1 VGAETA
7 LEWTT
12 IFAGSAAGLATG
24 LATFIGAAVILFRSG
39 SLPARQDVMLGFA
52 AGVMLS
58 ASYLSLIVPAVDH
71 ARENGLGSLASAA
84 LVAASVLMGAATLDW
99 IRRSDRFTSI
109 ALGHSVAPP
118 EVNRSVWL
126 LVIAMTAH
134 NFPEGAAVGVGFATE
149 DPQVAIGTAIAI
161 GVQNLPE
168 GLAVAA
174 ALLSLGWSRTRSVLV
189 SGATGLTEP
198 IGAFLAVTLVALVSS
213 LLPVAMGG
221 AAGAM
226 LYIVAAELIPTI
238 HREGATT
245 RATAALMIGAAL
257 MMMLDIALG

>member
-1 VGAETA
+1 
-7 LEWTT
+7 LDWTT
-12 IFAGSAAGLATG
+12 IFTGTAAGLATG
-24 LATFIGAAVILFRSG
+24 LATFVGAAMILFRFG

-58 ASYLSLIVPAVDH
+58 ASYLSLLVPGVDH
-71 ARENGLGSLASAA
+71 ARDIGLGSLASAV
-84 LVAASVLMGAATLDW
+84 LVAASMLVGAATLDW
-99 IRRSDRFTSI
+99 IRRSDRLAAI

-118 EVNRSVWL
+118 EVNKSVWL

-149 DPQVAIGTAIAI
+149 DRQVALGTAIGI

-174 ALLSLGWSRTRSVLV
+174 ALLTLGWSRTKAILV

-198 IGAFLAVTLVALVSS
+198 IGAFFAVTLVGLVST
-213 LLPVAMGG
+213 LLPVAMGW

-226 LYIVAAELIPTI
+226 LYIVAAELIPAI
-238 HREGATT
+238 HRQGAVT
-245 RATAALMIGAAL
+245 RATGALMVGAAL
-257 MMMLDIALG
+257 MMVLDIALG